1 MTAALDEPLDYPP
14 LCKTA
19 TPGDRVVLAIG
30 TEFPSPPKSPRPL
43 SDHSWRRAWPPTASP
58 SSAPG
63 RTWKAAS
70 SSPCRL
76 LEKTIGQRIVTVT
89 HDPRDRA
96 GMAYLAATDAGAPIM
111 LNRLLTDADVVLPIG
126 CMHGEKTTGYFG
138 IHTAVFPT
146 FSDHETLARFR
157 RLDALGINGP
167 CKGDLKGEVENVAW
181 LLGVNFTIQL
191 VPAAGDRVLHVV
203 AGRSEAVHRRSRE
216 LYDAAWS
223 CLVARR
229 ASLVVAA
236 IEGSSVQQT
245 WENLGRTLETAG
257 TLVEDGGAIAVCCDL
272 AAAPG
277 PGVQRLAGARS
288 REKALRHIRKDRP
301 ADALPAAQLAQ
312 AARSR
317 PGLSPQPA
325 RSRPGRGVGDDAACR
340 RRRVAPPGAAA
351 RLVHSACER
360 PRAPW

>member
-1 MTAALDEPLDYPP
+1 M
-14 LCKTA
+14 
-19 TPGDRVVLAIG
+19 
-30 TEFPSPPKSPRPL
+30 
-43 SDHSWRRAWPPTASP
+43 
-58 SSAPG
+58 
-63 RTWKAAS
+63 
-70 SSPCRL
+70 
-76 LEKTIGQRIVTVT
+76 T

-96 GMAYLAATDAGAPIM
+96 GMAYLAATEAGEPIM

-126 CMHGEKTTGYFG
+126 CIHGEKTTGYFG

-157 RLDALGINGP
+157 RLDALGLDGP

-191 VPAAGDRVLHVV
+191 VPAAGDGVLHVV
-203 AGRSEAVHRRSRE
+203 AGRSEAVRRRSRE
-216 LYDAAWS
+216 LYAAAWS

-236 IEGSSVQQT
+236 IEGSRVQQT

-257 TLVEDGGAIAVCCDL
+257 ALVEEGGAIAVCCDL
-272 AAAPG
+272 AAKPG

-288 REKALRHIRKDRP
+288 RERALRHIRKDRP

-312 AARSR
+312 ALDRDRVYLLSGLDPALVEELEMTPIADGDELLRLARRHDSCI
-317 PGLSPQPA
+317 LLA
-325 RSRPGRGVGDDAACR
+325 NA
-340 RRRVAPPGAAA
+340 
-351 RLVHSACER
+351 
-360 PRAPW
+360 PRAMVTVKEDD